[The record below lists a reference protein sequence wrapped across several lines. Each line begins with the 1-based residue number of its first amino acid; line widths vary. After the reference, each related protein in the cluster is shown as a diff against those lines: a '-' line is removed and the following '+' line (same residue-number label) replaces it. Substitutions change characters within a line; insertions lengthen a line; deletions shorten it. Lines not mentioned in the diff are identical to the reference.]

1 MDDGT
6 YDYIT
11 EIEYEPLISADNK
24 FGLYKTVEAAMAGGN
39 LSDKQNIELTA
50 IKLELQ
56 KAEQEAKRIQQQ
68 HDFDMQRQ
76 KQKMDQ
82 LDYEFKTEELKL
94 KREIQ
99 ILQQQLT
106 TNKHNHELVKV
117 EHDTKQLEVREK
129 IVEKEN
135 AFSMFKNNIGL
146 VMVLFEVYR
155 SWSEH
160 KQKAKELELNR
171 KKETLKTTG
180 VVIGALATIFS
191 VVNKFVGV
199 TKKASGLLS
208 LI

>member
-1 MDDGT
+1 
-6 YDYIT
+6 
-11 EIEYEPLISADNK
+11 
-24 FGLYKTVEAAMAGGN
+24 
-39 LSDKQNIELTA
+39 
-50 IKLELQ
+50 
-56 KAEQEAKRIQQQ
+56 
-68 HDFDMQRQ
+68 
-76 KQKMDQ
+76 MDQ
-82 LDYEFKTEELKL
+82 ADYEFKTEELKL

-99 ILQQQLT
+99 VLQQQLT

-135 AFSMFKNNIGL
+135 TFSMFKNNIGL

-155 SWSEH
+155 SWNDH

-180 VVIGALATIFS
+180 VVIGAIATIFS

-199 TKKASGLLS
+199 TKKASLLFS
-208 LI
+208 LV